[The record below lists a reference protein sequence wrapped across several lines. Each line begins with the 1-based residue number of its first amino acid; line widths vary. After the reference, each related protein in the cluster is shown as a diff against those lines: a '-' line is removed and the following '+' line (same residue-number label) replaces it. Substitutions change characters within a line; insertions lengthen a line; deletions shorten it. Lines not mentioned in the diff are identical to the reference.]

1 MDPGFRRGD
10 GLGYFLRVHQ
20 KIDDF
25 LKVLRR
31 PVKYLEGAGRAFN
44 ILACIAVIAM
54 MMLSTADV
62 VMRLFGKPIPGTY
75 ELVGFLGAIVVS
87 FALVFT
93 SMEKGHIAVEILV
106 EKLPQRAQ
114 LSIEAVCNLIGAL
127 LFGVIAY
134 QAVLYALDMKQSG
147 EVSLTLQM
155 PPYPFIFGI
164 AAGCALL
171 CLLLVADFIK
181 SVQRT
186 IDA

>member
-54 MMLSTADV
+54 MLLSTADV

-93 SMEKGHIAVEILV
+93 SMEKGHIAVEILE

>member
-1 MDPGFRRGD
+1 M
-10 GLGYFLRVHQ
+10 
-20 KIDDF
+20 
-25 LKVLRR
+25 LRR

-54 MMLSTADV
+54 MLLSTADV

>member
-54 MMLSTADV
+54 MLLSTADV

-155 PPYPFIFGI
+155 PPSLHLWDRRRLRSVVP
-164 AAGCALL
+164 AAG
-171 CLLLVADFIK
+171 
-181 SVQRT
+181 R
-186 IDA
+186 